1 MEIDNFPMPAM
12 EMNSGTEGFMN
23 PEKTLSEFGIQPG
36 MTIADFGCGTGHVG
50 ILIAQ
55 RVGENGKV
63 FAIDIMEDKLDS
75 IRTHA
80 KAVGLKNLETIR
92 ANLEVLGGTKL
103 ADQSQDMT
111 VLVNILFQSQKKSD
125 ILKESYRV
133 LKQGGFLVVID
144 WKIGVGGF
152 GPPDNLRTDENT
164 MRLLITGEGL
174 VFEKGIDA
182 GQFHFGMKFK
192 KP

>member
-111 VLVNILFQSQKKSD
+111 VLVNILFQSQ
-125 ILKESYRV
+125 
-133 LKQGGFLVVID
+133 
-144 WKIGVGGF
+144 
-152 GPPDNLRTDENT
+152 
-164 MRLLITGEGL
+164 
-174 VFEKGIDA
+174 
-182 GQFHFGMKFK
+182 
-192 KP
+192 

>member
-111 VLVNILFQSQKKSD
+111 VLVNILFQSQKKAD
-125 ILKESYRV
+125 IIRETKRV
-133 LKQGGFLVVID
+133 LKTDGELVVID
-144 WKIGVGGF
+144 WTPQAVF
-152 GPPDNLRTDENT
+152 GPAEAGWKLSKEEGQKLAEAAGFALVREIAVSQNHWG
-164 MRLLITGEGL
+164 LI
-174 VFEKGIDA
+174 
-182 GQFHFGMKFK
+182 FK
-192 KP
+192 K